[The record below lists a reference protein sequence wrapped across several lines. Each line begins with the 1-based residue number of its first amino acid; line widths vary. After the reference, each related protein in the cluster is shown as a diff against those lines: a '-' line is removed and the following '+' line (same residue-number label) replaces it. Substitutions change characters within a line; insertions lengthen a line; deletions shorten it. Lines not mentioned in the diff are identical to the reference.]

1 MSPVVLGGQARGGSG
16 MTNSS
21 MARGHDD
28 GLISG
33 QTGGSTRPRIGA
45 QARREA
51 AGHRLSQQVARYG
64 ELAGRDLSARAS
76 ARRRA
81 RDAHGPQHGDARK
94 PQPLT
99 AAELVELQALAAA
112 ITQS

>member
-1 MSPVVLGGQARGGSG
+1 MTDNNVV
-16 MTNSS
+16 NSS
-21 MARGHDD
+21 MARAHSA

-33 QTGGSTRPRIGA
+33 ETGGAARSRAWT
-45 QARREA
+45 QARWET

-76 ARRRA
+76 LRRRA
-81 RDAHGPQHGDARK
+81 REAQHGDARK

-99 AAELVELQALAAA
+99 AAELMELQALAAA